1 VKGYF
6 IMMRGGAKSFPCR
19 PVIKMDIMEIG
30 IVFSNFCVVVVVV
43 VVMVV
48 VVVISVIISP

>member
-1 VKGYF
+1 
-6 IMMRGGAKSFPCR
+6 MMRGGAKSFPCR